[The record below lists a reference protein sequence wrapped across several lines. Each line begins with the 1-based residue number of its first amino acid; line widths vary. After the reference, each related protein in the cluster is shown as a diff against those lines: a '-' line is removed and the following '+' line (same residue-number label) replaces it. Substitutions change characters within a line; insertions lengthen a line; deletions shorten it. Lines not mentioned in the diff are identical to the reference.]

1 MKKLAFLIVCLL
13 SLVACDK
20 DDANQSELREVQV
33 AVPETMP
40 LTDFRAMVNVEEP
53 AAIEESGKIYTYQ
66 NLIFINDNLKGVHV
80 LDNSNPEN
88 PVKKAFI
95 RIPQNT
101 DVAVKDDLLYANS
114 GIDLVVF
121 DISDINNIQLQNTIE
136 DVFEAINLP
145 IPAEADYADYG
156 NVDFSE
162 EVVVGYSLRTD
173 FIEVQVDIMVNES
186 ADFSSGTGGSLARF
200 NIVKNYLYTVTPN
213 ELHIFDITNPAN
225 AVEVNSEYVGWDIE
239 TIFSL
244 DNYLY
249 LGSASGMYIYNIDNA
264 TNPTYVSEIS
274 HIMGC
279 DPVVVQGDMAYVTI
293 RGGNLCGQD
302 LSQLEVV
309 NISDKTNPFR
319 ASTYEMEEPYGL
331 GIKDNFL
338 FVCDGSFGLK
348 VYDTTNT
355 PELTLIDHFEE
366 IETFDVI
373 PLEEVL
379 LMVGGNQLSQYK
391 YTESGIELL
400 STFNMN

>member
-1 MKKLAFLIVCLL
+1 MKKITLFVVCLL
-13 SLVACDK
+13 SLIACDK
-20 DDANQSELREVQV
+20 DQDQSEIREVQV

-40 LTDFRAMVNVEEP
+40 LADFRALVNIEEP

-66 NLIFINDNLKGVHV
+66 NLLFINDNLKGVHV
-80 LDNSNPEN
+80 IDNSNPEN
-88 PVKKAFI
+88 PAKIAFI

-101 DVAVKDDLLYANS
+101 DVAVNDDLLYANS

-121 DISDINNIQLQNTIE
+121 DISDINNIQLKNRIE
-136 DVFEAINLP
+136 NVFELVYPP
-145 IPAEADYADYG
+145 IPEEAEYADYE
-156 NVDFSE
+156 NIDFSE
-162 EVVVGYSLRTD
+162 EVVVGYTLKTE
-173 FIEVQVDIMVNES
+173 FQEVQTDIMVNES

-200 NIVKNYLYTVTPN
+200 NIVKGYLYTVTQT
-213 ELHIFDITNPAN
+213 ELHIFDIVNPEN
-225 AVEVNSEYVGWDIE
+225 AVEVNSENVGWDIE

-249 LGSASGMYIYNIDNA
+249 LGSAGGMYIYNIDNA

-293 RGGNLCGQD
+293 RGGNLCGQN
-302 LSQLEVV
+302 LSQLEVID
-309 NISDKTNPFR
+309 ISDKTTPER
-319 ASTYEMEEPYGL
+319 VAVYEMQEPYGL

-348 VYDTTNT
+348 VYDTSNT
-355 PELTLIDHFEE
+355 PQLTLIDHFEE

-379 LMVGGNQLSQYK
+379 LMVGGNKLLQYK
-391 YTESGIELL
+391 YSETGIELL

>member
-1 MKKLAFLIVCLL
+1 MKKITLFVFCLL

-20 DDANQSELREVQV
+20 DQDLSEMREVQV

-40 LTDFRAMVNVEEP
+40 LADFRAMVNVEE
-53 AAIEESGKIYTYQ
+53 ASAIEESGKIYTYQ
-66 NLIFINDNLKGVHV
+66 NLIFINDNLKGVHII
-80 LDNSNPEN
+80 DNSNPEN

-136 DVFEAINLP
+136 DVFEVTYLP
-145 IPAEADYADYG
+145 IPAEADYADYE
-156 NVDFSE
+156 NVNFSE

-173 FIEVQVDIMVNES
+173 FIEVQTDIMVNES

-200 NIVKNYLYTVTPN
+200 NIVKGYLYTVTPN

-225 AVEVNSEYVGWDIE
+225 AVEVNSENVGWDIE

-249 LGSASGMYIYNIDNA
+249 LGSAGGMYIYNIDNA
-264 TNPTYVSEIS
+264 TNPTYVSEIN

-279 DPVVVQGDMAYVTI
+279 DPVVVKGDMAYVTI
-293 RGGNLCGQD
+293 RGGNLCGQN
-302 LSQLEVV
+302 LSQLEVID
-309 NISDKTNPFR
+309 ISDKTNPFR

-338 FVCDGSFGLK
+338 FVCDGSSGLK

-355 PELTLIDHFEE
+355 PQLTLIDHFEG

-379 LMVGGNQLSQYK
+379 LMVGGNTLFQYK
-391 YTESGIELL
+391 YSETGIELL